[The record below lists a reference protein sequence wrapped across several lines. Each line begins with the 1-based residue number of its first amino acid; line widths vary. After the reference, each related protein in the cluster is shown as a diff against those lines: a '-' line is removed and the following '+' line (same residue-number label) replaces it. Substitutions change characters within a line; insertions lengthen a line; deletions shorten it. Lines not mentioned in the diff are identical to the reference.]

1 MLKQLF
7 NKASEKAGGQAE
19 LGEWLGI
26 PQSRVSEFK
35 NYKGKGRKPSDIMI
49 GELAEYVGLDPVET
63 IIKCKR
69 ETDREN
75 MMIWDKWCARRESNP
90 RPSASEVAGLQF
102 MLTFIYN
109 LVSQL
114 KTKSLHIARN
124 QGEHISLCYQYRH
137 APINP

>member
-19 LGEWLGI
+19 LGEYLGI

-69 ETDREN
+69 ETDKEN

-90 RPSASEVAGLQF
+90 RPSASETDTLS
-102 MLTFIYN
+102 N
-109 LVSQL
+109 
-114 KTKSLHIARN
+114 
-124 QGEHISLCYQYRH
+124 
-137 APINP
+137 

>member
-1 MLKQLF
+1 VLKQLF

-90 RPSASEVAGLQF
+90 RPSASEVVSRLVINLYQIILSNLQHRH
-102 MLTFIYN
+102 TEHN
-109 LVSQL
+109 LN
-114 KTKSLHIARN
+114 AR
-124 QGEHISLCYQYRH
+124 IS
-137 APINP
+137 